1 MARLFISATHQN
13 VGKTTTSLG
22 LYALF
27 RSLGLRPH
35 FIKPVGQRFVESDAG
50 EVADEDAVLMQVF
63 FDQEM
68 SLANMSPV
76 TIPPGF
82 TSRYVF
88 DRDVEEIYRKIDH
101 AMATIERDVDLTLI
115 EGTGHAG
122 VGSVIDASNAD
133 VAAHLNAKA
142 IIIAGAGVGRP
153 IDEICLNK
161 ALFDLAGVEVIGAIV
176 NKVNPERRER
186 LEPIVRKGLTNKGI
200 RCLGVMPHNVAL
212 TVPTVEQLVEELKLE
227 VIAGHEYLSNKVHQT
242 IVAAMTPPNTISY
255 LRDGTFM
262 ITPGDRIDN
271 VLVAV
276 AANLVGKAKQT
287 GQVSGILLSG
297 GIRPDDT
304 MMGLLRDA
312 HVPILLTSEDT
323 YHISA
328 AVDGLVVKIGPK
340 DKDKVRMAAEM
351 IERWVD
357 VGALR
362 EALGL

>member
-27 RSLGLRPH
+27 RSLGKRVH

-63 FDQEM
+63 FDQDM
-68 SLANMSPV
+68 KLANMSPV
-76 TIPPGF
+76 TIPAGF
-82 TSRYVF
+82 TSQYVF
-88 DRDVEEIYRKIDH
+88 DRNVDEIYGKIDD
-101 AMATIERDVDLTLI
+101 AMATIDHNVDITLI

-122 VGSVIDASNAD
+122 VGSVIDASNPD
-133 VAAHLNAKA
+133 VAAHLDAKA
-142 IIIAGAGVGRP
+142 IIIAGPGVGRP

-161 ALFDLAGVEVIGAIV
+161 ALFDLAGVEVVGAIV
-176 NKVNPERRER
+176 NKVTPDRRDK
-186 LEPIVRKGLTNKGI
+186 LEPIVRKGLDNKGI
-200 RCLGVMPHNVAL
+200 RCLGVMPHNVGL
-212 TVPTVEQLVEELKLE
+212 TVPTVEQLVDELKLE
-227 VIAGHEYLSNKVHQT
+227 VIAGAEYLNNKVHNT
-242 IVAAMTPPNTISY
+242 IVAAMTPPNTITWIK
-255 LRDGTFM
+255 DGTFM

-297 GIRPDDT
+297 GIRPDAT

-312 HVPILLTSEDT
+312 HVPILLTPEDT

-328 AVDGLVVKIGPK
+328 AVEGLVVKIGPK
-340 DKDKVRMAAEM
+340 DGDKVQMAADM
-351 IERWVD
+351 IREYVD
-357 VGALR
+357 VDALLA
-362 EALGL
+362 ALGL